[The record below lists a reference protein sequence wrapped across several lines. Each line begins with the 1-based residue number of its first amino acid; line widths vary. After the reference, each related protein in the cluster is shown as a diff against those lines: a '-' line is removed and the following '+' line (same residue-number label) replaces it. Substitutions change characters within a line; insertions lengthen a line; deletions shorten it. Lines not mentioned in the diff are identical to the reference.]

1 MKIHVIHG
9 PNLNLLGDREQ
20 GVYGTLSLDEI
31 NEQLSSLAENLG
43 VSCSFYQ
50 SNVEGEL
57 VNAIQKSRA
66 DKDGLLINPGGYTH
80 TSVAL
85 RDALLAV
92 GTPTVEVH
100 MSNTYAREPFRH
112 KSLIA
117 DVVLGRI
124 VGFGAM
130 SYTLGLRALVRNLR
144 DKPPEA

>member
-31 NEQLSSLAENLG
+31 NEQLSSLAESLG
-43 VSCSFYQ
+43 ASCSFYQ
-50 SNVEGEL
+50 SNVEGDL
-57 VNAIQKSRA
+57 VNAIQRSRA

-80 TSVAL
+80 TSVAI
-85 RDALLAV
+85 RDAILAV
-92 GTPTVEVH
+92 GMPTVEVH
-100 MSNTYAREPFRH
+100 LSNTYAREAFRH

-130 SYTLGLRALVRNLR
+130 SYSLGLQALVRNLR
-144 DKPPEA
+144 DDASET